1 MDVRNL
7 GTAGL
12 VSSAIGLGTAA
23 FSGIYGPVS
32 KRECQETILLAL
44 DLGITMFDTS
54 DIYSGGEIEVLLGR
68 ALSHRRRDALIAVH
82 GGMRI
87 SAAGD
92 APVVDGSPGY
102 LAAACDASL
111 RRLNTDFIDIYYL
124 SRVDPRVPV
133 EDSVGKLAELVA
145 AGKIRYVGLCE
156 PSAAY
161 LRRAH
166 AAYPV
171 SALAVEYSLWRRSRE
186 RGLLDLAAELSVGVV
201 ACCPLARGR
210 LAGDNTLAASAREQA
225 ALRSVATE
233 AAELDLGLARLALA
247 WLLTCR
253 NNVVPVPSTRSL
265 AHLEM
270 NASAASIELLPGT
283 CARLSQLFPC

>member
-32 KRECQETILLAL
+32 KRECQQTVLLAL
-44 DLGITMFDTS
+44 DMGITMFDTS
-54 DIYSGGEIEVLLGR
+54 DSYSGGEIEVLLGR
-68 ALSHRRRDALIAVH
+68 TLSHRRRDALIAVH

-87 SAAGD
+87 SAAGE
-92 APVVDGSPGY
+92 ASVVDGSPGY

-156 PSAAY
+156 PSADH

-171 SALAVEYSLWRRSRE
+171 SALAVEYSLWRRSPE

-201 ACCPLARGR
+201 ACCPLARGL
-210 LAGDNTLAASAREQA
+210 LAGDNASAASAREQA
-225 ALRSVATE
+225 ALRAVATE

-247 WLLTCR
+247 WLLACR

-270 NASAASIELLPGT
+270 NASAVSIELLPGT
-283 CARLSQLFPC
+283 CARLSRLFPG

>member
-7 GTAGL
+7 GTMGL

-23 FSGIYGPVS
+23 FTGIYGPVS
-32 KRECQETILLAL
+32 KPGCRKTILLAL
-44 DLGITMFDTS
+44 DMGITMFDTS
-54 DIYSGGEIEVLLGR
+54 DIYSGGELEVLLGR
-68 ALSHRRRDALIAVH
+68 ALSRRRRDALIAVH

-87 SAAGD
+87 SPAGE
-92 APVVDGSPGY
+92 APVMDGSPGY

-156 PSAAY
+156 PSADH

-166 AAYPV
+166 AAHPV
-171 SALAVEYSLWRRSRE
+171 SALATEYSLWRRPSSA
-186 RGLLDLAAELSVGVV
+186 GLLDVAAELGVGVI
-201 ACCPLARGR
+201 ACCPLGRGLLAR
-210 LAGDNTLAASAREQA
+210 AGTSAASACEQA
-225 ALRSVATE
+225 ALRAFEAE

-247 WLLTCR
+247 WLLACR
-253 NNVVPVPSTRSL
+253 DGIVPVPSTRSL

-270 NASAASIELLPGT
+270 NASAASIELPSGM
-283 CARLSQLFPC
+283 CARLAELFPG